1 MVTILQV
8 QRGLA
13 KFVDNY
19 VATAYSGLEKA
30 VVLGGATLL
39 SAGLPKI
46 LKNYTG
52 TGILGAIEIYNTENG
67 TVDIDALYNAFMP
80 HIGNEKIP
88 IKLARLGSMDLGTI
102 KLGKEEIDVL
112 IKYIKES

>member
-8 QRGLA
+8 QRGLV

-19 VATAYSGLEKA
+19 VATSYSGLEKA
-30 VVLGGATLL
+30 VILGGATIL

-46 LKNYTG
+46 LKNYTS
-52 TGILGAIEIYNTENG
+52 TGIVSSLEIYNPDTG
-67 TVDIDALYNAFMP
+67 MVDIDSLYNAFMP

-102 KLGKEEIDVL
+102 KLGKDEIDVL